1 MGILNILHLMRFYQ
15 YIKNLFIFIP
25 AFFSFKFFDEIS
37 IINSLIAFIAFCLCA
52 SAIYIINDI
61 IDAPLDRIHPTK
73 SRRPIASGKVKPIV
87 ALFFALIFIVIGIF
101 ILICLLPK
109 VVFPVLIYVLINLLY
124 SFKFK
129 HIPILDIF
137 IIASGFVIR
146 LFVGALAINTSLS
159 EWIIVMTFLLALFL
173 ALAKR
178 RDDVILYENGGEK
191 MRKVVDGYNR
201 QFLDIAMAISASI
214 VMIAYI
220 LWSISTEVKL
230 RLHSDYLY
238 LTSVFVLA
246 GIFRYMQITFVEQK
260 SGNPSKIVLQ
270 DKFLQGVILCW
281 LLSFWVLM
289 YMRG

>member
-1 MGILNILHLMRFYQ
+1 MSILNILHLMRFHQ

-25 AFFSFKFFDEIS
+25 AFFSFKFFDEVS
-37 IINSLIAFIAFCLCA
+37 IYNSLIAFVAFCLCA

-61 IDAPLDRIHPTK
+61 IDAPLDRIHPSK
-73 SRRPIASGKVKPIV
+73 SKRPIASGKVKPRV
-87 ALFFALIFIVIGIF
+87 ALLFALIFIVVGIF
-101 ILICLLPK
+101 ILVCLLPRVILP
-109 VVFPVLIYVLINLLY
+109 VVIYVLINLLY
-124 SFKFK
+124 SFKLK

-146 LFVGALAINTSLS
+146 LFVGALAINTPLS

-178 RDDVILYENGGEK
+178 RDDVILYEASGEK
-191 MRKVVDGYNR
+191 MRKVIDGYNR

-281 LLSFWVLM
+281 LISFWILM

>member
-1 MGILNILHLMRFYQ
+1 MSILNILHLMRFHQ

-25 AFFSFKFFDEIS
+25 AFFSFKFFDEVS
-37 IINSLIAFIAFCLCA
+37 IYNSLIAFVAFCLCA

-61 IDAPLDRIHPTK
+61 IDAPLDRIHPSK
-73 SRRPIASGKVKPIV
+73 SKRPIASGKVKPRV
-87 ALFFALIFIVIGIF
+87 ALLFALVFIVVGIF
-101 ILICLLPK
+101 ILVCLLPRVILP
-109 VVFPVLIYVLINLLY
+109 VVIYVLINLLY
-124 SFKFK
+124 SFKLK

-146 LFVGALAINTSLS
+146 LFVGALAINTPLS

-178 RDDVILYENGGEK
+178 RDDVILYEASGEK
-191 MRKVVDGYNR
+191 MRKVIDGYNR

-281 LLSFWVLM
+281 LISFWILM

>member
-1 MGILNILHLMRFYQ
+1 MSILNILHLMRFHQ

-25 AFFSFKFFDEIS
+25 AFFSFKFFDEVS
-37 IINSLIAFIAFCLCA
+37 IYNSLIAFVAFCLCA

-61 IDAPLDRIHPTK
+61 IDAPLDRIHPSK
-73 SRRPIASGKVKPIV
+73 SKRPIASGKVKPRV
-87 ALFFALIFIVIGIF
+87 ALLFALVFIVVGIF
-101 ILICLLPK
+101 ILLCLLPRVILP
-109 VVFPVLIYVLINLLY
+109 VVIYVLINLLY
-124 SFKFK
+124 SFKLK

-146 LFVGALAINTSLS
+146 LFVGALAINTPLS

-178 RDDVILYENGGEK
+178 RDDVILYEASGEK
-191 MRKVVDGYNR
+191 MRKVIDGYNR

-281 LLSFWVLM
+281 LISFWILM

>member
-1 MGILNILHLMRFYQ
+1 MSILNILHLMRFHQ

-25 AFFSFKFFDEIS
+25 AFFSFKFFDEVS
-37 IINSLIAFIAFCLCA
+37 IYNSLIAFVAFCLCA

-61 IDAPLDRIHPTK
+61 IDAPLDRMHPSK
-73 SRRPIASGKVKPIV
+73 SKRPIASGKVKPRV
-87 ALFFALIFIVIGIF
+87 ALFFALVFIVVGIF
-101 ILICLLPK
+101 ILVCLLPR
-109 VVFPVLIYVLINLLY
+109 VIFPVVIYVLINLLY
-124 SFKFK
+124 SFKLK

-146 LFVGALAINTSLS
+146 LFVGALAINTPLS

-178 RDDVILYENGGEK
+178 RDDVILYEASGEK
-191 MRKVVDGYNR
+191 MRKVIDGYNR

-281 LLSFWVLM
+281 LISFWILI

>member
-25 AFFSFKFFDEIS
+25 AFFSFKIFDEVS
-37 IINSLIAFIAFCLCA
+37 IVNSLIAFVAFCLCA

-61 IDAPLDRIHPTK
+61 IDAPLDRIHPSK
-73 SRRPIASGKVKPIV
+73 SKRPIASGKVKPIV
-87 ALFFALIFIVIGIF
+87 ALFFALIFVVIGIF
-101 ILICLLPK
+101 ILICFLPK
-109 VVFPVLIYVLINLLY
+109 VIFPVTIYVLINLLY
-124 SFKFK
+124 SFKLK

-146 LFVGALAINTSLS
+146 LFVGALAINMPLS

-178 RDDVILYENGGEK
+178 RDDVILYENSGEK
-191 MRKVVDGYNR
+191 MRKVIDGYNR

-246 GIFRYMQITFVEQK
+246 GIFRYMQIAFVEQK

-281 LLSFWVLM
+281 LISFWILM

>member
-124 SFKFK
+124 SFKLK

>member
-1 MGILNILHLMRFYQ
+1 MSILNILHLMRFHQ

-25 AFFSFKFFDEIS
+25 AFFSFKFFDEVS
-37 IINSLIAFIAFCLCA
+37 IYNSLIAFVAFCLCA

-61 IDAPLDRIHPTK
+61 IDAPLDRIHPSK
-73 SRRPIASGKVKPIV
+73 SKRPIASGKVKPRV
-87 ALFFALIFIVIGIF
+87 ALLFALVFIVVGIF
-101 ILICLLPK
+101 ILVCLLPR
-109 VVFPVLIYVLINLLY
+109 VIFPVVIYVLINLLY
-124 SFKFK
+124 SFKLK

-146 LFVGALAINTSLS
+146 LFVGALAINTPLS

-178 RDDVILYENGGEK
+178 RDDVILYEASGEK
-191 MRKVVDGYNR
+191 MRKVIDGYNR

-281 LLSFWVLM
+281 LISFWILM

>member
-1 MGILNILHLMRFYQ
+1 MSILNILHLMRFHQ

-25 AFFSFKFFDEIS
+25 AFFSFKFFDEVS
-37 IINSLIAFIAFCLCA
+37 IYNSLIAFVAFCLCA

-61 IDAPLDRIHPTK
+61 IDAPLDRIHPSK
-73 SRRPIASGKVKPIV
+73 SKRPISSGKVKPRV
-87 ALFFALIFIVIGIF
+87 ALLFALVFIVVGIF
-101 ILICLLPK
+101 ILVCLLPR
-109 VVFPVLIYVLINLLY
+109 VIFPVVIYVLINLLY
-124 SFKFK
+124 SFKLK

-146 LFVGALAINTSLS
+146 LFVGALAINTPLS

-178 RDDVILYENGGEK
+178 RDDVILYEASGEK

-281 LLSFWVLM
+281 LISFWILI

>member
-1 MGILNILHLMRFYQ
+1 MGVLNILHLMRFHQ

-25 AFFSFKFFDEIS
+25 AFFSFRFFDEIS
-37 IINSLIAFIAFCLCA
+37 ILNSMIAFVAFCLCA

-61 IDAPLDRIHPTK
+61 IDAPLDRIHPSK
-73 SRRPIASGKVKPIV
+73 FKRPIASGKIKPVV
-87 ALFFALIFIVIGIF
+87 ALFFGLAFFVISIA
-101 ILICLLPK
+101 ILLCFLPE
-109 VVFPVLIYVLINLLY
+109 VVIPTVIYVVINLLY
-124 SFKFK
+124 SFKLK

-146 LFVGALAINTSLS
+146 LFVGALAIDVPLS

-178 RDDVILYENGGEK
+178 RDDVILYETSGEK
-191 MRKVVDGYNR
+191 MRKVIDGYNR
-201 QFLDIAMAISASI
+201 QFLDIAMAVSASI

-220 LWSISTEVKL
+220 LWSISSEVKL
-230 RLHSDYLY
+230 RLHSDHLY

-246 GIFRYMQITFVEQK
+246 GIFRYMQIAFVEQK

-270 DKFLQGVILCW
+270 DRFLQGVILCW

-289 YMRG
+289 YMKG

>member
-1 MGILNILHLMRFYQ
+1 MSILNILHLMRFHQ

-25 AFFSFKFFDEIS
+25 AFFSFKFFDEVS
-37 IINSLIAFIAFCLCA
+37 IYNSLIAFVAFCLCA

-61 IDAPLDRIHPTK
+61 IDAPLDRIHPSK
-73 SRRPIASGKVKPIV
+73 SKRPIASGKVKPRV
-87 ALFFALIFIVIGIF
+87 ALLFALVFIVVGIF
-101 ILICLLPK
+101 ILVCLLPG
-109 VVFPVLIYVLINLLY
+109 VIFPVVIYVLINLLY
-124 SFKFK
+124 SFKLK

-146 LFVGALAINTSLS
+146 LFVGALAINTPLS

-178 RDDVILYENGGEK
+178 RDDVILYEASGEK
-191 MRKVVDGYNR
+191 MRKVIDGYNR

-281 LLSFWVLM
+281 LISFWILM

>member
-1 MGILNILHLMRFYQ
+1 MSILNILHLMRFHQ

-25 AFFSFKFFDEIS
+25 AFFSFKFFDEVS
-37 IINSLIAFIAFCLCA
+37 IYNSLIAFVAFCLCA

-61 IDAPLDRIHPTK
+61 IDAPLDRIHPSK
-73 SRRPIASGKVKPIV
+73 SKRPIASGKVKPRV
-87 ALFFALIFIVIGIF
+87 ALLFALVFIVVGIF
-101 ILICLLPK
+101 ILVCLLPR
-109 VVFPVLIYVLINLLY
+109 VILPVAIYVLINLLY
-124 SFKFK
+124 SFKLK

-146 LFVGALAINTSLS
+146 LFVGALAINTPLS

-178 RDDVILYENGGEK
+178 RDDVILYEASGEK

-281 LLSFWVLM
+281 LISFWILM

>member
-1 MGILNILHLMRFYQ
+1 MSILNILHLMRFHQ

-25 AFFSFKFFDEIS
+25 AFFSFKFFDEVS
-37 IINSLIAFIAFCLCA
+37 IYNSLIAFVAFCLCA

-61 IDAPLDRIHPTK
+61 IDAPLDRIHPSK
-73 SRRPIASGKVKPIV
+73 SKRPIASGKVKPRV
-87 ALFFALIFIVIGIF
+87 ALLFALVFIVVGIF
-101 ILICLLPK
+101 ILVCLLPR
-109 VVFPVLIYVLINLLY
+109 VIFPVVIYVLINLLY
-124 SFKFK
+124 SFKLK

-146 LFVGALAINTSLS
+146 LFVGALAINTPLS

-178 RDDVILYENGGEK
+178 RDDVILYEASGEK

-281 LLSFWVLM
+281 LISFWILM

>member
-1 MGILNILHLMRFYQ
+1 MSILNILYLMRFHQ
-15 YIKNLFIFIP
+15 YVKNLFIFIP

-37 IINSLIAFIAFCLCA
+37 IYNSLIAFVAFCLCA

-61 IDAPLDRIHPTK
+61 IDAPLDRMHPSK
-73 SRRPIASGKVKPIV
+73 SKRPIASGKIKPVV
-87 ALFFALIFIVIGIF
+87 ALFFALTFLVFG
-101 ILICLLPK
+101 ILILSCLLPK
-109 VVFPVLIYVLINLLY
+109 VILPVAIYILINLLY
-124 SFKFK
+124 SFKLK
-129 HIPILDIF
+129 HIAILDIF

-146 LFVGALAINTSLS
+146 LFVGALAINAPLS

-178 RDDVILYENGGEK
+178 RDDVILYETSGEK
-191 MRKVVDGYNR
+191 MRKVIDGYNR

-220 LWSISTEVKL
+220 LWSISAEVKL

-246 GIFRYMQITFVEQK
+246 GILRYMQITFVEQK

-281 LLSFWVLM
+281 FISFWILM

>member
-1 MGILNILHLMRFYQ
+1 MSILNILHLMRFHQ

-25 AFFSFKFFDEIS
+25 AFFSFKFFDEVS
-37 IINSLIAFIAFCLCA
+37 IYNSLIAFVAFCLCA

-61 IDAPLDRIHPTK
+61 IDAPLDRIHPSK
-73 SRRPIASGKVKPIV
+73 SKRPIASGKVKPRV
-87 ALFFALIFIVIGIF
+87 ALLFALVFIVVGIF
-101 ILICLLPK
+101 ILVCLLPRAIL
-109 VVFPVLIYVLINLLY
+109 PIAIYVFINLLY
-124 SFKFK
+124 SFKLK

-146 LFVGALAINTSLS
+146 LFVGALAINTPLS

-178 RDDVILYENGGEK
+178 RDDVILYEESGEK

-281 LLSFWVLM
+281 LISFWILM

>member
-1 MGILNILHLMRFYQ
+1 MSILNILHLMRFHQ

-25 AFFSFKFFDEIS
+25 AFFSFKFFDEVS
-37 IINSLIAFIAFCLCA
+37 IYNSLIAFVAFCLCA
-52 SAIYIINDI
+52 SAIYIINDV
-61 IDAPLDRIHPTK
+61 IDAPSDRIHPSK
-73 SRRPIASGKVKPIV
+73 SKRPIASGKVKPRV
-87 ALFFALIFIVIGIF
+87 ALLFALVFIVVGIF
-101 ILICLLPK
+101 ILVCLLPR
-109 VVFPVLIYVLINLLY
+109 VILPIAIYVFINLLY
-124 SFKFK
+124 SFKLK

-146 LFVGALAINTSLS
+146 LFVGALAINTPLS

-178 RDDVILYENGGEK
+178 RDDVILYEASGEK

-281 LLSFWVLM
+281 LISFWILM

>member
-1 MGILNILHLMRFYQ
+1 MSILNILHLMRFHQ

-25 AFFSFKFFDEIS
+25 AFFSFKFFDEVS
-37 IINSLIAFIAFCLCA
+37 IYNSLIAFVAFCLCA

-61 IDAPLDRIHPTK
+61 IDAPLDRIHPSK
-73 SRRPIASGKVKPIV
+73 SKRPIASGKVKPRV
-87 ALFFALIFIVIGIF
+87 ALLFALVFIVVGIF
-101 ILICLLPK
+101 ILVCLLPR
-109 VVFPVLIYVLINLLY
+109 VIFPVVIYVLINLLY
-124 SFKFK
+124 SFKLK

-146 LFVGALAINTSLS
+146 LFVGALAINTPLS

-178 RDDVILYENGGEK
+178 RDDVILYEASGEK
-191 MRKVVDGYNR
+191 MRKVIDGYNR

-281 LLSFWVLM
+281 LISFWILI

>member
-37 IINSLIAFIAFCLCA
+37 IINSLIAFIAFCLCV

-124 SFKFK
+124 SFKLK

>member
-1 MGILNILHLMRFYQ
+1 MSILNILHLMRFHQ

-25 AFFSFKFFDEIS
+25 AFFSFKFFDEVS
-37 IINSLIAFIAFCLCA
+37 IYNSLIAFVAFCLCA

-61 IDAPLDRIHPTK
+61 IDAPLDRMHPSK
-73 SRRPIASGKVKPIV
+73 SKRPIASGKVKPRV
-87 ALFFALIFIVIGIF
+87 ALLFALVFIVVGIF
-101 ILICLLPK
+101 ILVCLLPR
-109 VVFPVLIYVLINLLY
+109 VIFPVVIYVLINLLY
-124 SFKFK
+124 SFKLK

-146 LFVGALAINTSLS
+146 LFVGALAINTPLS

-178 RDDVILYENGGEK
+178 RDDVILYEASGEK
-191 MRKVVDGYNR
+191 MRKVIDGYNR

-281 LLSFWVLM
+281 LISFWILM

>member
-1 MGILNILHLMRFYQ
+1 MSILNILHLMRFHQ

-25 AFFSFKFFDEIS
+25 AFFSFKFFDEVS
-37 IINSLIAFIAFCLCA
+37 IYNSLIAFVAFCLCA
-52 SAIYIINDI
+52 SAIYIINDV
-61 IDAPLDRIHPTK
+61 IDAPSDRIHPNK
-73 SRRPIASGKVKPIV
+73 SKRPIASGKVKPRV
-87 ALFFALIFIVIGIF
+87 ALLFALVFIVVGIF
-101 ILICLLPK
+101 ILVCLLPRAIL
-109 VVFPVLIYVLINLLY
+109 PVAIYVLINLLY
-124 SFKFK
+124 SFKLK

-146 LFVGALAINTSLS
+146 LFVGALAINTPLS

-178 RDDVILYENGGEK
+178 RDDVILYEESGEK

-281 LLSFWVLM
+281 LISFWILM

>member
-1 MGILNILHLMRFYQ
+1 MSILNILHLMRFHQ

-25 AFFSFKFFDEIS
+25 AFFSFKFFDEVS
-37 IINSLIAFIAFCLCA
+37 IYNSLIAFVAFCLCA

-61 IDAPLDRIHPTK
+61 IDAPLDRIHPSK
-73 SRRPIASGKVKPIV
+73 SKRPIASGKVKPRV
-87 ALFFALIFIVIGIF
+87 ALLFALVFLVVGIF
-101 ILICLLPK
+101 ILVCLLPK
-109 VVFPVLIYVLINLLY
+109 VILPVVIYVLINLLY
-124 SFKFK
+124 SFKLK

-146 LFVGALAINTSLS
+146 LFVGALAINTPLS

-178 RDDVILYENGGEK
+178 RDDVILYEASGEK
-191 MRKVVDGYNR
+191 MRKVIDGYNR
-201 QFLDIAMAISASI
+201 QFLDISMAISASI

-281 LLSFWVLM
+281 LISFWILM

>member
-1 MGILNILHLMRFYQ
+1 M
-15 YIKNLFIFIP
+15 
-25 AFFSFKFFDEIS
+25 S
-37 IINSLIAFIAFCLCA
+37 IYNSLIAFVAFCLCA

-61 IDAPLDRIHPTK
+61 IDAPLDRMHPSK
-73 SRRPIASGKVKPIV
+73 SKRPIASGKIKPVV
-87 ALFFALIFIVIGIF
+87 ALFFALTFLVFG
-101 ILICLLPK
+101 ILILSCLLPK
-109 VVFPVLIYVLINLLY
+109 VILPVAIYILINLLY
-124 SFKFK
+124 SFKLK
-129 HIPILDIF
+129 HIAILDIF

-146 LFVGALAINTSLS
+146 LFVGALAINAPLS

-178 RDDVILYENGGEK
+178 RDDVILYETSGEK
-191 MRKVVDGYNR
+191 MRKVIDGYNR

-220 LWSISTEVKL
+220 LWSISAEVKL

-246 GIFRYMQITFVEQK
+246 GILRYMQITFVEQK

-281 LLSFWVLM
+281 FISFWILM